1 MRDSV
6 KRFIKI
12 SSAEKYGIVVRR
24 LICEECGK
32 LHRELPDFLLPHKHY
47 PTQCIEA
54 EIDSGGQNKKTE
66 DCGERIHAYPE
77 LSTCMRWKHEFTQKR
92 EKLNEMQLLVWKRA
106 NSSCFSHTAYAS
118 CNYSLFM
125 ERKKTGVSWLAD
137 GVRTAV
143 NAGLFFCTE
152 FAFSMDSAAVM
163 MKVPAT
169 HTGDMRCMLHS
180 KKQNGGCENMEK
192 NQNDAAKWLLWE
204 IRRVHF
210 LDNTAFMAS
219 ALGISQ
225 KVLQNVLNSNGGQ
238 RFIEVFEEVVRYCVR
253 NQLGLDA
260 LISRY
265 PRTQDLNQG
274 K

>member
-1 MRDSV
+1 
-6 KRFIKI
+6 
-12 SSAEKYGIVVRR
+12 
-24 LICEECGK
+24 
-32 LHRELPDFLLPHKHY
+32 
-47 PTQCIEA
+47 
-54 EIDSGGQNKKTE
+54 
-66 DCGERIHAYPE
+66 
-77 LSTCMRWKHEFTQKR
+77 
-92 EKLNEMQLLVWKRA
+92 
-106 NSSCFSHTAYAS
+106 
-118 CNYSLFM
+118 
-125 ERKKTGVSWLAD
+125 
-137 GVRTAV
+137 
-143 NAGLFFCTE
+143 
-152 FAFSMDSAAVM
+152 
-163 MKVPAT
+163 
-169 HTGDMRCMLHS
+169 
-180 KKQNGGCENMEK
+180 MEK

-225 KVLQNVLNSNGGQ
+225 KVLQNALNSNGGQ